1 MTDVF
6 WIKGNPPAPLA
17 IVLKPRGG
25 DWLEDDLLRMKRD
38 CVETLVS
45 LLEKDEADLL
55 ALGDEGPVAEKIGL
69 RFLSYPIPDVHT
81 PPNTAAFR
89 EFVAGLADRLRAGEH
104 IGVHCRGSIGRRRT
118 WSVFR
123 DESSWNSRRAELA
136 GLRVRRPAEDRRPR
150 CAGHPLEAASGADPR
165 HA

>member
-25 DWLEDDLLRMKRD
+25 DRLEDDLLRMKRD
-38 CVETLVS
+38 CIETLVS

-104 IGVHCRGSIGRRRT
+104 IGVHCRGSIGRAT
-118 WSVFR
+118 VTAACTLIHLGWTP
-123 DESSWNSRRAELA
+123 RAALSA
-136 GLRVRRPAEDRRPR
+136 I
-150 CAGHPLEAASGADPR
+150 EAARGLTVPDTQEQEDWILRYKAQP
-165 HA
+165 